1 MTSSPAMPIH
11 KGLEGVIADSTALSL
26 VDGEGGHL
34 YYRGY
39 PVEALAEKRFVEVAW
54 LLLFGELPEAGA
66 LDAFE
71 DFLWKA
77 GQLPESLAAHV
88 RGLARQGAHPMATL
102 Q

>member
-1 MTSSPAMPIH
+1 MPRQLSHHGPMNTTQAVEIH
-11 KGLEGVIADSTALSL
+11 KGLEGVVADSTALSL

-54 LLLFGELPEAGA
+54 LLLFGELPNGA
-66 LDAFE
+66 ELDAFE
-71 DFLWKA
+71 DSDGDTA
-77 GQLPESLAAHV
+77 GYYAAAHS
-88 RGLARQGAHPMATL
+88 GAAA